1 MNIRGP
7 FISPMPEAPERSPL
21 PVFFV
26 ALGVLMLVLVAI
38 GVAGIRASNK
48 PQKELAELYGV
59 SKQQISKIVRRERWT
74 HV

>member
-1 MNIRGP
+1 MNLIRGP

-38 GVAGIRASNK
+38 GAVLGI
-48 PQKELAELYGV
+48 
-59 SKQQISKIVRRERWT
+59 
-74 HV
+74 